1 MTDRQNGMLSN
12 TKAVIFDYGEVLCHA
27 PTADEVEAIA
37 KMFDLSRERY
47 RVLWSRNRDQFDR
60 GDISS
65 EVYWRKFAE
74 DAGRP
79 VDDELLRDLAERDVA
94 MWSAVNPDMIVWLE
108 QLSKAGIKTAVL
120 SNMHADM
127 ADYARRNFRWLVG
140 LNCVTLSA
148 EVRSIKPHPEI
159 YEHCLRGLK
168 TSPGETLFIDDREVN
183 IKAAEAM
190 GIHGIQ
196 FKSLPQLRNELE
208 AGGFPVLPSAAKT
221 PTTSSNN

>member
-1 MTDRQNGMLSN
+1 MANREAETLLN

-27 PTADEVEAIA
+27 PSAHEIEAIA
-37 KMFDLSRERY
+37 KMFDLSRETF
-47 RVLWSRNRDQFDR
+47 RVLWTRNRDQFDR

-65 EVYWRKFAE
+65 EQYWRKFAE
-74 DAGRP
+74 DAGRH
-79 VDDELLRDLAERDVA
+79 VSGEQLRDLAERDVV
-94 MWSAVNPDMIVWLE
+94 MWSAVNSEMIAWIE
-108 QLSKAGIKTAVL
+108 ELSKAGIKTAVL

-127 ADYARRNFRWLVG
+127 ADYARRNFRWLVR

-148 EVRSIKPHPEI
+148 EVRSIKPQPEI

-183 IKAAEAM
+183 VKAAEAL

-196 FKSLPQLRNELE
+196 FKSLSQLRSELE
-208 AGGFPVLPSAAKT
+208 VAGFPVLPSATKT
-221 PTTSSNN
+221 PHTSN

>member
-1 MTDRQNGMLSN
+1 MANHEAATLSN

-27 PTADEVEAIA
+27 PSAGEIETIA
-37 KMFDLSRERY
+37 KMFDLSREQF
-47 RVLWSRNRDQFDR
+47 RVLWTRNRDQFDR

-65 EVYWRKFAE
+65 EVYWRKFAD

-94 MWSAVNPDMIVWLE
+94 MWSAVNPEMIAWLE
-108 QLSKAGIKTAVL
+108 ELSKAGIKTAVL

-148 EVRSIKPHPEI
+148 EVRSIKPQPEI

-183 IKAAEAM
+183 VKAAEAM

-196 FKSLPQLRNELE
+196 FKSLPQLRRELQ
-208 AGGFPVLPSAAKT
+208 AAGFPVLPSATKKP
-221 PTTSSNN
+221 PTSATN

>member
-1 MTDRQNGMLSN
+1 MANHEVGTLSN

-27 PTADEVEAIA
+27 PSADEIESIA
-37 KMFDLSRERY
+37 KMFDLSREKFRT
-47 RVLWSRNRDQFDR
+47 LWIKNRDQFDR

-79 VDDELLRDLAERDVA
+79 VDDEVLRDLAERDVA
-94 MWSAVNPDMIVWLE
+94 MWSSVNPEMIAWIE
-108 QLSKAGIKTAVL
+108 ELSKAGIKTAIL

-127 ADYARRNFRWLVG
+127 ADYARHNFRWLVG

-148 EVRSIKPHPEI
+148 EVRSIKPQPEI

-168 TSPGETLFIDDREVN
+168 TSPGETLFIDDREANV
-183 IKAAEAM
+183 KAAEAL

-196 FKSLPQLRNELE
+196 FKSLPQLRSELE
-208 AGGFPVLPSAAKT
+208 AAGFPLPPS
-221 PTTSSNN
+221 PTKSE

>member
-1 MTDRQNGMLSN
+1 MANHEAATLSN

-27 PTADEVEAIA
+27 PSADEIEAIA
-37 KMFDLSRERY
+37 KMFALSREQF
-47 RVLWSRNRDQFDR
+47 RVLWTRNRDQFDR

-65 EVYWRKFAE
+65 DVYWRMFAE
-74 DAGRP
+74 DAGRR

-94 MWSAVNPDMIVWLE
+94 MWSSVNPEMIAWLE
-108 QLSKAGIKTAVL
+108 ELSKAGIKTAVL

-148 EVRSIKPHPEI
+148 EVRSIKPQPEI

-183 IKAAEAM
+183 VKAAEAM

-196 FKSLPQLRNELE
+196 FKSLPQLRRELE
-208 AGGFPVLPSAAKT
+208 AAGFPVLPSA
-221 PTTSSNN
+221 TTMPPMSATT

>member
-1 MTDRQNGMLSN
+1 MANGEAGTLSN
-12 TKAVIFDYGEVLCHA
+12 TKAVIFDYGEVLCRA
-27 PTADEVEAIA
+27 PSAEEIETIA
-37 KMFDLSRERY
+37 KMFDLSREQF
-47 RVLWSRNRDQFDR
+47 RVLWTRNRDQFDR

-74 DAGRP
+74 DAGHP

-94 MWSAVNPDMIVWLE
+94 MWSTVNSEMIGWLE
-108 QLSKAGIKTAVL
+108 ELSKAGIKTAVL

-140 LNCVTLSA
+140 LNNVTLSA
-148 EVRSIKPHPEI
+148 EVRSIKPQPEI

-183 IKAAEAM
+183 VKAAEAM

-196 FKSLPQLRNELE
+196 FTSLPQLRSELE
-208 AGGFPVLPSAAKT
+208 AAGFPVLPSATKMP
-221 PTTSSNN
+221 PTSATN

>member
-1 MTDRQNGMLSN
+1 MANRAAGTLSN

-27 PTADEVEAIA
+27 PSADEIEAIA
-37 KMFDLSRERY
+37 KMFDLSPEKY

-79 VDDELLRDLAERDVA
+79 VDDKVLRDLAERDVA
-94 MWSAVNPDMIVWLE
+94 MWSAVNADMIAWLHE
-108 QLSKAGIKTAVL
+108 LTKAGIKTAVL
-120 SNMHADM
+120 SNMQADM

-140 LNCVTLSA
+140 LNWVTLSA
-148 EVRSIKPHPEI
+148 EVRSIKPQPEI

-168 TSPGETLFIDDREVN
+168 TSPAETLFIDDREVN
-183 IKAAEAM
+183 VKAAEAM

-196 FKSLPQLRNELE
+196 FKSLPQLRSELE
-208 AGGFPVLPSAAKT
+208 AAGFPILPSSAK
-221 PTTSSNN
+221 SN

>member
-1 MTDRQNGMLSN
+1 MANHEAATLSN

-27 PTADEVEAIA
+27 PSADEIEAIA
-37 KMFDLSRERY
+37 KMFALSREQF
-47 RVLWSRNRDQFDR
+47 RVLWTRNRDQFDR

-65 EVYWRKFAE
+65 EVYWRTFAE
-74 DAGRP
+74 DAGHP
-79 VDDELLRDLAERDVA
+79 VDDELLRDLTERDVA
-94 MWSAVNPDMIVWLE
+94 MWSAVNPEMIAWLE
-108 QLSKAGIKTAVL
+108 ELSKAGIKTAVL

-148 EVRSIKPHPEI
+148 EVRSIKPQPEI

-168 TSPGETLFIDDREVN
+168 TSPGDTLFIDDREVN
-183 IKAAEAM
+183 VKAAEAM

-196 FKSLPQLRNELE
+196 FKSLPQLRRDLE
-208 AGGFPVLPSAAKT
+208 AAGFPVLPSATKMPPKSAT
-221 PTTSSNN
+221 N

>member
-1 MTDRQNGMLSN
+1 MANREAGALSN
-12 TKAVIFDYGEVLCHA
+12 TKAVIFDYGEVLCHPPSA
-27 PTADEVEAIA
+27 SEIESIA
-37 KMFDLSRERY
+37 NMFDLSREKFRA
-47 RVLWSRNRDQFDR
+47 LWIKNRDQFDR

-79 VDDELLRDLAERDVA
+79 IDEEVLRDLAERDVA
-94 MWSAVNPDMIVWLE
+94 MWSAVNPEMIAWIEELW
-108 QLSKAGIKTAVL
+108 KAGIKTAVL

-127 ADYARRNFRWLVG
+127 ADYARRNFRWLAG

-148 EVRSIKPHPEI
+148 EVRAIKPHPEI

-168 TSPGETLFIDDREVN
+168 TSPAETLFIDDREVN
-183 IKAAEAM
+183 VKAAEAM

-196 FKSLPQLRNELE
+196 FKSLPQLRQELE
-208 AGGFPVLPSAAKT
+208 AEGFPVLPPAAKT
-221 PTTSSNN
+221 PPASANN

>member
-1 MTDRQNGMLSN
+1 MADRESGTLSN

-27 PTADEVEAIA
+27 PTADEIEAIA

-94 MWSAVNPDMIVWLE
+94 MWSAVNPDMIAWIE
-108 QLSKAGIKTAVL
+108 ELSAAGMKTAVL

-127 ADYARRNFRWLVG
+127 ADYARRNFPWLVG

-148 EVRSIKPHPEI
+148 EIRCIKPHPEI
-159 YEHCLRGLK
+159 YEHCLRGLN
-168 TSPGETLFIDDREVN
+168 TSPGETLFIDDRDRGWRTGRTGRGRAR
-183 IKAAEAM
+183 I
-190 GIHGIQ
+190 
-196 FKSLPQLRNELE
+196 R
-208 AGGFPVLPSAAKT
+208 
-221 PTTSSNN
+221 